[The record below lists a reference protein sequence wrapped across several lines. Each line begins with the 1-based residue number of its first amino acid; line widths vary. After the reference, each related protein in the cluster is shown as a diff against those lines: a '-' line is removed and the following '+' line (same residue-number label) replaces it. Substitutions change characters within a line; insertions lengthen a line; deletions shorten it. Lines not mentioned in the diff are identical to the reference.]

1 MSRRL
6 PYMPG
11 RGAPQTR
18 SVNYIVLKLV
28 GYLRLMRPANLLT
41 AVADILAGVAVA
53 GYLKTQFSSYL
64 DMLPLAC
71 LCLATL
77 GLYGGGVVF
86 NDVMDARLDAAE
98 RPERPIPSG
107 VISRTQAVIL
117 GVYLLL
123 VGILAAFTVSMASG
137 ILGIAIALAALGY
150 DRWGK
155 HHDFWGPLNMGL
167 CRGLNLLLG
176 ISILPG
182 VLQSFWWLSAVPII
196 YIAAITMISRGE
208 VHGGS
213 NRTLR
218 FAALLYALVLSTIL
232 LISWRNG
239 HLLSTL
245 PFVALTAFIIF
256 RPLMVAMGQPIGPNI
271 GKAVKGGILALI
283 VINAAWAAAFADWQ
297 YALIILVL
305 LPVSML
311 LARAFSVT

>member
-1 MSRRL
+1 MH
-6 PYMPG
+6 
-11 RGAPQTR
+11 PQTR
-18 SVNYIVLKLV
+18 FVNYIVLKLA

-41 AVADILAGVAVA
+41 AVADILAGIAVA
-53 GYLKTQFSSYL
+53 GYLTTHFSSYL
-64 DMLPLAC
+64 EGMLPLVC

-86 NDVMDARLDAAE
+86 NDVMDANLDAVE

-107 VISRTQAVIL
+107 IISRTQGIIL

-123 VGILAAFTVSMASG
+123 VGILAAFTVSMQSG
-137 ILGIAIALAALGY
+137 ILAISIALSALVY

-155 HHDFWGPLNMGL
+155 HQDFWGPLNMGL

-176 ISILPG
+176 ISILPE
-182 VLQSFWWLSAVPII
+182 VLHNFWWLSAVPII

-245 PFVALTAFIIF
+245 PFVALTAFLIF
-256 RPLMVAMGQPIGPNI
+256 RPLVVAMGKPVGPNI
-271 GKAVKGGILALI
+271 GKAVKGGILALV

-297 YALIILVL
+297 YALIILAL

-311 LARAFSVT
+311 LSRAFSVT